1 MQGTDYS
8 IKSNT
13 SLGQEQE
20 RFSHGHCSALLT
32 LAGDRQILHPHQPIV
47 PADAATGRQTH
58 HAPQLTITAAGLTT
72 PLIPILPPDS
82 LTPPNPPEPSGRK
95 EAKSGDSNMRL
106 LMAFMPPRWVNLKRH
121 SSFGGLAPTA
131 DPLTLLGFPIVVAL
145 PLRVGFHTCSRSAIT
160 RNPGGG
166 TTKPLGSGLITRRGR
181 WRPGGWQNGRRGRS
195 DRSGLQDRRQS
206 FSREKS
212 VSIL

>member
-1 MQGTDYS
+1 MQGTDYK

-13 SLGQEQE
+13 GLGQEQE

-106 LMAFMPPRWVNLKRH
+106 YNGLHATPLGQSETPLLFWGPGPHSRPLDPAWFPHRCSPPPQGWIPFL
-121 SSFGGLAPTA
+121 
-131 DPLTLLGFPIVVAL
+131 L
-145 PLRVGFHTCSRSAIT
+145 PLRHNTQ
-160 RNPGGG
+160 P
-166 TTKPLGSGLITRRGR
+166 RRGDYKTTR
-181 WRPGGWQNGRRGRS
+181 VRTHHQKRTVAARRMAERKTGAQR
-195 DRSGLQDRRQS
+195 L
-206 FSREKS
+206 
-212 VSIL
+212 